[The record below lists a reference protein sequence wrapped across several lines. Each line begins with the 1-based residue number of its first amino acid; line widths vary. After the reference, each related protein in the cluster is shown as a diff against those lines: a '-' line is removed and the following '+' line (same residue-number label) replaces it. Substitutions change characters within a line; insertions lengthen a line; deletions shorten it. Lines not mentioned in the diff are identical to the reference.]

1 MFWGLNVSPL
11 AFPSLLPE
19 AAAFADAKVVVTIV
33 AILFIWNT
41 TYLKSIINEK
51 SVPYQIIYLICWVF
65 YVRWQLTM
73 LFWIY
78 ALAIFERLSSPF
90 PPPSLHRKYPSILDP
105 LKIWHI
111 VKIISWRLFASPKY
125 NNEDIY

>member
-41 TYLKSIINEK
+41 TYLKSIINEE
-51 SVPYQIIYLICWVF
+51 SVPYPNF
-65 YVRWQLTM
+65 
-73 LFWIY
+73 
-78 ALAIFERLSSPF
+78 
-90 PPPSLHRKYPSILDP
+90 
-105 LKIWHI
+105 
-111 VKIISWRLFASPKY
+111 
-125 NNEDIY
+125 